1 MIRSVALALAL
12 LLSAGAA
19 GAQNVGPPPS
29 GSAGTV
35 TSVATGAGLTG
46 GTITASGTLDLAS
59 VTAHDVMVGTGSAGA
74 PTAVAPGTSG
84 NVLTSNGATNDPSFQ
99 ALPAFG
105 ATVLITETVTTG
117 SAASVTFSSIPATY
131 RDLVVRVRGRCT
143 ASATGES
150 LLMQVNADTNADYE
164 FQNFY
169 AYGGSPTY
177 AENTGQ
183 TSWHAGDIACASA
196 TANWEVVLADHDLR
210 LSRNHV
216 LQVVRLNLRQQYE
229 HERELHRRREHGRP
243 LGEHFGNHERR
254 SLSSVRQFRE
264 WDSRE
269 PLRIILGSQR
279 GFGASASASAQRRHY
294 RLFDELVDHR
304 AQRHAGG
311 HWAQN
316 HDGQWQARAD
326 QKDRSE

>member
-105 ATVLITETVTTG
+105 AMVLITETVTTG

-183 TSWHAGDIACASA
+183 TSWHAGDIACATA
-196 TANWEVVLADHDLR
+196 TANWE
-210 LSRNHV
+210 
-216 LQVVRLNLRQQYE
+216 
-229 HERELHRRREHGRP
+229 
-243 LGEHFGNHERR
+243 
-254 SLSSVRQFRE
+254 SSSQITIFDYRGTTFYKSFVSTF
-264 WDSRE
+264 DSNM
-269 PLRIILGSQR
+269 ST
-279 GFGASASASAQRRHY
+279 SASSTGAGSTGGLWASTLAITSVVVFPASGNFVNGTVVSLY
-294 RLFDELVDHR
+294 
-304 AQRHAGG
+304 G
-311 HWAQN
+311 
-316 HDGQWQARAD
+316 
-326 QKDRSE
+326 SY